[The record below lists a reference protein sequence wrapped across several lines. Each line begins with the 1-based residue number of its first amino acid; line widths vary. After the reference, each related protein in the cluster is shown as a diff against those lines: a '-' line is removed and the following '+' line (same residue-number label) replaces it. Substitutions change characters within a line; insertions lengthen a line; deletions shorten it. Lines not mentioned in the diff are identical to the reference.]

1 MHRGWTCADARWQDG
16 NTRVG
21 MRISRRRWAAADGMG
36 WVDGW
41 MGRWIPITPR
51 RLGRAARQPRGA
63 RERCQPRN
71 YADLCQMRIP
81 HTHRHAAPNPH
92 RTPPQ
97 SNTSP
102 SLFLFFIFYFYF
114 YFSTVDADV
123 PVRLFVVCRYLACTY
138 GCTCICMRTHT
149 HTGHRYTRTHK
160 EIGNGFATLFVRASR
175 SPELCDRVSVLA
187 GYKACTR
194 RGALCYGQ
202 HPSFFFVL
210 G

>member
-1 MHRGWTCADARWQDG
+1 MGGW
-16 NTRVG
+16 VG
-21 MRISRRRWAAADGMG
+21 GYQSRRVDLDGPRG
-36 WVDGW
+36 NREVRGN
-41 MGRWIPITPR
+41 GANHAITPIYAKCGSRTHTYTQHLIHIAR
-51 RLGRAARQPRGA
+51 RHNQIPLPR
-63 RERCQPRN
+63 CF
-71 YADLCQMRIP
+71 Y
-81 HTHRHAAPNPH
+81 
-92 RTPPQ
+92 
-97 SNTSP
+97 
-102 SLFLFFIFYFYF
+102 FLFFIFYF